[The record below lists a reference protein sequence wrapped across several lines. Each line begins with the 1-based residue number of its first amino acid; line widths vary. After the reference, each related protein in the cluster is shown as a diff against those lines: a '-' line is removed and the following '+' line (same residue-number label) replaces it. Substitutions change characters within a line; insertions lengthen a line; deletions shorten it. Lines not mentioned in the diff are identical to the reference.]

1 MSPLQPALPVAT
13 ARRCLCA
20 WRSAGAALLLAA
32 LVGCASAP
40 TPAPTPLPA
49 APSVRAGAD
58 SQKDGPSANP
68 PADLLQVPDAE
79 PRVDSIRSS
88 GPNKPYEVLGE
99 RYTPLAR
106 DEPLTESGLA
116 SWYGR
121 KFHGR
126 PTASGEIYDM
136 HAMTAAHRTM
146 PIPSYARV
154 RNPANGREIIV
165 RINDRGP
172 FVRERIIDLSYTAA
186 LKLGVLGGVAPVQV
200 QRLTH
205 DDIRSGRWRGA
216 ESAWVVATPGAEQ
229 PAAVA
234 AREALPPTATPAVPS
249 DAPIAQVATT
259 PADTPPEMKVDTM
272 AARTAAGRGFWLQFG
287 AFSQRQS
294 ALDLRQ
300 QLTRDFSWIEPLLAV
315 FSERSRY
322 RVQAGPFVSRAEAQ
336 SAADRIRQA
345 TPTQPLLLQH
355 R

>member
-1 MSPLQPALPVAT
+1 M
-13 ARRCLCA
+13 
-20 WRSAGAALLLAA
+20 
-32 LVGCASAP
+32 
-40 TPAPTPLPA
+40 
-49 APSVRAGAD
+49 
-58 SQKDGPSANP
+58 
-68 PADLLQVPDAE
+68 
-79 PRVDSIRSS
+79 
-88 GPNKPYEVLGE
+88 LGE

-146 PIPSYARV
+146 PIPSYACV

-186 LKLGVLGGVAPVQV
+186 LKLGVLGGVAPVQL

-216 ESAWVVATPGAEQ
+216 EPVVAAVAPVATPTPELTAAKAVGEAPSLVTP
-229 PAAVA
+229 PAM
-234 AREALPPTATPAVPS
+234 PS
-249 DAPIAQVATT
+249 DAPTIAPPTT
-259 PADTPPEMKVDTM
+259 PSRADPSPETPVDAM

-287 AFSQRQS
+287 AFIQRQG

-300 QLTRDFSWIEPLLAV
+300 QLMRDFSWIEPLLAV
-315 FSERSRY
+315 FTDRGSY
-322 RVQAGPFVSRAEAQ
+322 RVQAGPFTSRADAQ
-336 SAADRIRQA
+336 TAADRIRLA

-355 R
+355 KTTQSGASN